1 MRWFLNAEFPEIGNC
16 FELGKKM
23 THPVICPICLWTT
36 LFSSDTT
43 QREPA
48 CSQRGPISRPVALAP
63 VALNGSRLR
72 REKNN
77 GFGAALNQRCLSR
90 PLRHPLGYQD
100 RIYFVFIIFLCV
112 QSRGEHK
119 HSLPSFRASKS
130 RLVTPGCFSPSSTFQ
145 WTWGLVITD
154 ERRARISFLF
164 SFSFCFFYCSS
175 QPGCEMWPLIRSL
188 RAASARSSCST
199 TTRSLCIC
207 GAVTAFDFGLITAII
222 LAVSLN
228 FT

>member
-16 FELGKKM
+16 FELEKKM
-23 THPVICPICLWTT
+23 THPVICPICLRTT

-77 GFGAALNQRCLSR
+77 GFGAGLNQRCLSR

-100 RIYFVFIIFLCV
+100 RIYFVFIILLCV
-112 QSRGEHK
+112 QIRGEHK

-130 RLVTPGCFSPSSTFQ
+130 RLVTPRCFPPSSTFQ
-145 WTWGLVITD
+145 WT
-154 ERRARISFLF
+154 
-164 SFSFCFFYCSS
+164 
-175 QPGCEMWPLIRSL
+175 
-188 RAASARSSCST
+188 
-199 TTRSLCIC
+199 
-207 GAVTAFDFGLITAII
+207 
-222 LAVSLN
+222 
-228 FT
+228 